1 MVTEPVRLDALDRRI
16 IAQLQ
21 QDASL
26 SNAELAER
34 VGSTGPSCWRRI
46 RLLEEA
52 GVLGRTIR
60 LADQVKLG
68 HGVNMLCNVRMRTFD
83 ADSVAAFE
91 TFVQAEARIMECF
104 SMSGDWDYL
113 LRVVATDV
121 ADYETFLMQ
130 RLVKH
135 PSVASASSHLAL
147 RVAKYQTA
155 IPVG

>member
-1 MVTEPVRLDALDRRI
+1 MTGSLNLDALDRRLLR
-16 IAQLQ
+16 QLQ
-21 QDASL
+21 RDAGL

-34 VGSTGPSCWRRI
+34 VGSTAPSVWRRI

-52 GVLGRTIR
+52 GVLGPTVR
-60 LADQVKLG
+60 LADQARLG
-68 HGVNMLCNVRMRTFD
+68 HGVNMLCNVRMQSFD
-83 ADSVAAFE
+83 AAAIAAFE
-91 TFVQAEARIMECF
+91 SFVEGEERIMECF

-113 LRVVATDV
+113 LRVIATDV

>member
-1 MVTEPVRLDALDRRI
+1 MTGSLKLDALDRRI
-16 IAQLQ
+16 LRQLQ
-21 QDASL
+21 RDARL

-34 VGSTGPSCWRRI
+34 VGSTAPSVWRRI

-52 GVLGRTIR
+52 GVLGPTVR
-60 LADQVKLG
+60 LADQQRLG
-68 HGVNMLCNVRMRTFD
+68 HGVNMLCNVRMQSFD
-83 ADSVAAFE
+83 ADAIAAFE
-91 TFVQAEARIMECF
+91 RFVDGEERIMECF

-113 LRVVATDV
+113 LRVIATDV

-135 PSVASASSHLAL
+135 PSVATASSHLAL